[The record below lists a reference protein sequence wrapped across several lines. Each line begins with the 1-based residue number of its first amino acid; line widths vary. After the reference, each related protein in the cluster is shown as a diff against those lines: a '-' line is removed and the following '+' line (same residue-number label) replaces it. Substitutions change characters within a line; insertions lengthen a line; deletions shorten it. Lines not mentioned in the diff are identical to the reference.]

1 MMSGTLPCISDKHRR
16 GLGLAVSL
24 LAMAVYVPYVFWGGL
39 VCDDWAVWSRAY
51 EYPGFWATYR
61 SWFPLFANRPL
72 APLILAAAGNWLGG
86 WVTGY
91 VLVNLAFYG
100 AAIGL
105 TAAVLY
111 RRLGREA
118 AIVFVL
124 LALCPSLSSTLIFSP
139 GMQLLG
145 TSTLFLWALSLAL
158 LDRHV
163 TGGGWGSLLA
173 SHAAVLVALLT
184 YEVFVPLLVFNLTFP
199 WLFGREGQERPAWST
214 AAGYLTRYLGPL
226 MGILMAVVMLQKLV
240 VPALVSDY
248 SRLSNAAFF
257 PAIRSL
263 AYWAFALL
271 VQFPVL
277 LIDGL
282 WRTDLLTALVVA
294 LALGT
299 LWLGLVASSPQE
311 KASEP
316 GRVAP
321 HSLPSSR
328 SRVGMVFVAA
338 AALAGTSV
346 LYVLSGSYAAVYGY
360 DNRVL
365 SSAWWAVA
373 LLAASLT
380 WPLGGRLGF
389 RLALAVLVAL
399 NTGSFVV
406 QRNNHQACQ
415 PLQERIV
422 ATLVN
427 WADRQSVPRDA
438 VILAQVP
445 ALLPQNYNDE
455 PIFTRPW
462 DMVNAV
468 RHYRPERLDD
478 VVPISPILVRKGR
491 VEVDAEG
498 ITIDGLWRGRLGRL
512 WFFTYD
518 GDRSTLIPVRDVEH
532 LRELIDVVG
541 RSPTPPSSAA
551 ARLTEQVAGTVMGA
565 EFE

>member
-1 MMSGTLPCISDKHRR
+1 MSSTLPYVSDKRR
-16 GLGLAVSL
+16 PGLGLAVSL
-24 LAMAVYVPYVFWGGL
+24 LAMAIYLPYVLRGGL

-51 EYPGFWATYR
+51 EFPGFWATYR

-72 APLILAAAGNWLGG
+72 APLVLAAAGNWLGG

-91 VLVNLAFYG
+91 VMVNLVFYG

-105 TAAVLY
+105 TATVLH
-111 RRLGREA
+111 RRLGRGPTT
-118 AIVFVL
+118 VFVS

-145 TSTLFLWALSLAL
+145 TSTLFLWALSLAM

-163 TGGGWGSLLA
+163 AGGGWATLLA

-184 YEVFVPLLVFNLTFP
+184 YEVFVPLLVVNLTFP
-199 WLFGREGQERPAWST
+199 WLFREGQDRPAQAT
-214 AAGYLTRYLGPL
+214 AVGYLGRYLAPL
-226 MGILMAVVMLQKLV
+226 VGILLAVVVLQKLV
-240 VPALVSDY
+240 VPALVSDC
-248 SRLSNAAFF
+248 SRLSNAALL
-257 PAIRSL
+257 PAVRSL
-263 AYWAFALL
+263 VYWAFALL
-271 VQFPVL
+271 VQFPLL

-282 WRTDLLTALVVA
+282 WRMDLLTALVVT

-299 LWLGLVASSPQE
+299 LWLGLVASNPQE

-321 HSLPSSR
+321 LSLPSSR

-373 LLAASLT
+373 LLAASLAG
-380 WPLGGRLGF
+380 PLGNRLGF

-399 NTGSFVV
+399 NTGSFVL
-406 QRNNHQACQ
+406 QRNNYQACQ

-422 ATLVN
+422 VTLVTS
-427 WADRQSVPRDA
+427 ADRQSVPRNA

-478 VVPISPILVRKGR
+478 VVPISPLLVRKGR
-491 VEVDAEG
+491 VKVDAEG
-498 ITIDGLWRGRLGRL
+498 IAIDGLWRGNLGRL
-512 WFFTYD
+512 WFFTFD
-518 GDRSTLIPVRDVEH
+518 GNQSTLLPVRGAEH
-532 LRELIDVVG
+532 LHELIDAIG
-541 RSPTPPSSAA
+541 RSPTPPLSAA
-551 ARLTEQVAGTVMGA
+551 ARVTEQVAGVVMGR
-565 EFE
+565 

>member
-1 MMSGTLPCISDKHRR
+1 
-16 GLGLAVSL
+16 
-24 LAMAVYVPYVFWGGL
+24 
-39 VCDDWAVWSRAY
+39 
-51 EYPGFWATYR
+51 
-61 SWFPLFANRPL
+61 
-72 APLILAAAGNWLGG
+72 
-86 WVTGY
+86 
-91 VLVNLAFYG
+91 
-100 AAIGL
+100 
-105 TAAVLY
+105 
-111 RRLGREA
+111 
-118 AIVFVL
+118 
-124 LALCPSLSSTLIFSP
+124 
-139 GMQLLG
+139 
-145 TSTLFLWALSLAL
+145 
-158 LDRHV
+158 
-163 TGGGWGSLLA
+163 
-173 SHAAVLVALLT
+173 
-184 YEVFVPLLVFNLTFP
+184 
-199 WLFGREGQERPAWST
+199 
-214 AAGYLTRYLGPL
+214 
-226 MGILMAVVMLQKLV
+226 
-240 VPALVSDY
+240 
-248 SRLSNAAFF
+248 
-257 PAIRSL
+257 
-263 AYWAFALL
+263 
-271 VQFPVL
+271 
-277 LIDGL
+277 
-282 WRTDLLTALVVA
+282 
-294 LALGT
+294 
-299 LWLGLVASSPQE
+299 
-311 KASEP
+311 
-316 GRVAP
+316 
-321 HSLPSSR
+321 
-328 SRVGMVFVAA
+328 
-338 AALAGTSV
+338 
-346 LYVLSGSYAAVYGY
+346 
-360 DNRVL
+360 VL

-406 QRNNHQACQ
+406 QRNNYQACQ